1 VATLRIELRS
11 GFDRDAA
18 EIWIDGDLRW
28 REEAVTTKFTRDLAA
43 SIPFEVPDG
52 RLDIRLVL
60 PRPGIEQS
68 LEARV
73 AGETCVVARLEDGR
87 LVLEQHAAAPHPV

>member
-1 VATLRIELRS
+1 MATMRIDLRG

-52 RLDIRLVL
+52 LLDVRLVL

-68 LEARV
+68 LVARV
-73 AGETCVVARLEDGR
+73 AGETCVVARLENGR
-87 LVLEQHAAAPHPV
+87 LVLEQLAEEPFPV